1 MNNQEI
7 HISLEEWEEI
17 EAYLN
22 GSFSTEQ
29 LQAFEQRLQ
38 TESDLLAKVE
48 KVKLSLLTVEEAGLR
63 EDLETFHTRLKTK
76 PVVSIP
82 KHKKNNLTKWLA
94 IAAVF
99 IAIAITTI
107 LYLQQPN
114 EHEKIYSS
122 FYKPDPGLSTTMSQT
137 DDYEF
142 EKAMVEYK
150 TGNYEVALASWQNLL
165 RQNPQSDTLNYF
177 IGSALLADKKIEQ
190 ALPFFDMVL
199 KKEKSTFLPEAE
211 WYKALALLH
220 SGKKQ
225 EAILLLKKGTYSKN
239 TNLLRKLEE

>member
-1 MNNQEI
+1 MNNQDI
-7 HISLEEWEEI
+7 HISLEQWEEI

-22 GSFSTEQ
+22 GSLSTEQ

-63 EDLETFHTRLKTK
+63 ADLETFHARLKTK
-76 PVVSIP
+76 PVVSITT
-82 KHKKNNLTKWLA
+82 HKKNNVTKWLA
-94 IAAVF
+94 VAAVF
-99 IAIAITTI
+99 IAIAVSTV

-114 EHEKIYSS
+114 ENEKVYSN

-150 TGNYEVALASWQNLL
+150 TGEYEKALTSWKKLL
-165 RQNPQSDTLNYF
+165 QTNPASDTLNYF
-177 IGSALLADKKIEQ
+177 IASAYLAENNSKDAIPYYEKVIANNNSEFLND
-190 ALPFFDMVL
+190 AYWYLGL
-199 KKEKSTFLPEAE
+199 SLIKE
-211 WYKALALLH
+211 
-220 SGKKQ
+220 GKNK
-225 EAILLLKKGTYSKN
+225 EAIFFIKKSNHLQAPSLIKQ
-239 TNLLRKLEE
+239 LE